1 MNANQ
6 GSRDSA
12 PLQYMIP
19 YLLVFVSLLGMYYL
33 YQYLFG
39 PRIGILYT
47 LLATTQSAKVESGQ
61 NIIVHS
67 DKLPRLFE
75 GGEFTVSTWIYV
87 SNWSYRSGLMKS
99 ILRMGGR
106 RFDTF
111 RIYLGGRTP
120 TLHIRFHTHEQGMP
134 HRHHADDDLSKASL
148 TPLFTSLSMDTGS
161 NGNSKSAPLCDLPEI
176 DLQRWVHLTVSV
188 NAKTVDVYTDGKLAR
203 SCVLPT
209 QYKVDSSGLSAKLLD
224 YGGFGGQLST
234 TTMYDTALNPES
246 VHKIYMAGPE
256 PITSLGGW
264 MSSIF
269 APGISISVTP
279 LKTSES
285 ANA

>member
-1 MNANQ
+1 MNANT
-6 GSRDSA
+6 REPA
-12 PLQYMIP
+12 PLHYMIP

-39 PRIGILYT
+39 PRMGTPTT
-47 LLATTQSAKVESGQ
+47 LVPATRSATTDASQPITIRMDQ
-61 NIIVHS
+61 
-67 DKLPRLFE
+67 LPRLFE

-99 ILRMGGR
+99 ILRIGGS

-120 TLHIRFHTHEQGMP
+120 KLHIRFHTHDQGMP
-134 HRHHADDDLSKASL
+134 HAHRVEDDLSKASRD
-148 TPLFTSLSMDTGS
+148 PLFTSLSMESGH
-161 NGNSKSAPLCDLPEI
+161 GNHAPLCDLPEI

-203 SCVLPT
+203 SCVLPS
-209 QYKVDSSGLSAKLLD
+209 QYKVDSSGYSASLLD

-234 TTMYDTALNPES
+234 TTMYDQALNPES
-246 VHKIYMAGPE
+246 VHKLYMAGPE
-256 PITSLGGW
+256 PITSFGGW
-264 MSSIF
+264 LGSIF
-269 APGISISVTP
+269 APGASLSLNI
-279 LKTSES
+279 
-285 ANA
+285 A

>member
-1 MNANQ
+1 MNANT
-6 GSRDSA
+6 REPA
-12 PLQYMIP
+12 PLHYMIP

-39 PRIGILYT
+39 PRMGTPTT
-47 LLATTQSAKVESGQ
+47 LVPATRSATTDASQPITVRMDQ
-61 NIIVHS
+61 
-67 DKLPRLFE
+67 LPRLFE

-99 ILRMGGR
+99 ILRIGGS

-120 TLHIRFHTHEQGMP
+120 KLHIRFHTHDQGIP
-134 HRHHADDDLSKASL
+134 HAHRVEDDLSKASL
-148 TPLFTSLSMDTGS
+148 APLFTSLSMESGHS
-161 NGNSKSAPLCDLPEI
+161 NRAPLCDLPEI

-203 SCVLPT
+203 SCVLPS
-209 QYKVDSSGLSAKLLD
+209 QYKVDSSGYSASLLD

-234 TTMYDTALNPES
+234 TTMYDQALNPES
-246 VHKIYMAGPE
+246 VHKLYMAGPE
-256 PITSLGGW
+256 PITSFGGW
-264 MSSIF
+264 LGSIF
-269 APGISISVTP
+269 APGVSLSLNV
-279 LKTSES
+279 
-285 ANA
+285 A